1 MEYGTKVHSI
11 FEMLDFNNPNL
22 DNIDKDIKD
31 KIIKFLESDLLK
43 NKSEGN
49 IFKEYEFIYEK
60 DDSINHGI
68 IDLMIEYKDYIDIID
83 YKLKNIEDENY
94 INQLKGYK
102 EFIENKT
109 NKKVNLYLYS
119 IIDNRF
125 TNIK

>member
-11 FEMLDFNNPNL
+11 LEYLDFNNP
-22 DNIDKDIKD
+22 DFSNIDESLRDRIL
-31 KIIKFLESDLLK
+31 KFLDSDLLK
-43 NKSEGN
+43 NKSLGN

-60 DDSINHGI
+60 DNKLNHGI
-68 IDLMIEYKDYIDIID
+68 IDLMIEYPNYIDIID
-83 YKLKNIEDENY
+83 YKLKNIDDENY
-94 INQLKGYK
+94 IKQLKGYK
-102 EFIENKT
+102 EYIEERT